1 MRIEGK
7 DYRTIWF
14 EDNVVKIIDQTK
26 LPHQFIIKDLKTIKD
41 AINAIKIMEVRGA
54 PLIGATA
61 AYGLVLAIIE
71 NNDQSFLKKS
81 ADELISSRPT
91 AINLRWAVDRMMNKL
106 SGLNSDKILEIALN
120 EAKDICEEDIK
131 FCENIGLNGLKIIE
145 EIYNKKK
152 DTVNI
157 LTHCNAGWLATIN
170 WGTATS
176 PIYHAHKKGIP
187 VHVWA
192 DETRPRNQGANLTS
206 YELNEE
212 GIKNT
217 IIADNTGGILMQRG
231 EVDMC
236 IVGTDRTLANGDVCN
251 KVGTYLKAL
260 AAHDNKIPF
269 YVALPSSTID
279 WNIKDHKD
287 IPIDDTKIWAQRL
300 SYVGELG
307 YELYVEVKDAK
318 KIYELIIE
326 KGKDHN
332 LSNCG
337 MHAMDI
343 MRMESG
349 FLHWGH
355 DISPEENQYQAG
367 LSFTISNKKNVDF
380 IGKSAL
386 EKIDKEKIKTRFA
399 KFTLKDSKPGE
410 PLLLHDEPIYLE
422 DKIIGRSTSGNYSF
436 NFKKNLTFGYINNDF
451 SNEELQN
458 KNLFIEVEKKKYPI
472 EISNKPLKQTNFKN
486 N

>member
-1 MRIEGK
+1 MKIDGK
-7 DYRTIWF
+7 EYRTIWF
-14 EDNVVKIIDQTK
+14 ENNGVKIIDQTK
-26 LPHQFIIKDLKTIKD
+26 LPHQFVIKNLITVKD
-41 AINAIKIMEVRGA
+41 AINAITTMEVRGA

-61 AYGLVLAIIE
+61 AYGLVLAILE
-71 NNDQSFLKKS
+71 NNDQSFLNKS
-81 ADELISSRPT
+81 AENLISSRPT
-91 AINLRWAVDRMMNKL
+91 AINLKWAVDRMMSKL
-106 SGLNSDKILEIALN
+106 SGVNSNKILEIAQSEAN
-120 EAKDICEEDIK
+120 EICEEDIK
-131 FCENIGLNGLKIIE
+131 FCENIGLTGLKIIE

-260 AAHDNKIPF
+260 AAYDNNVPF

-279 WNIKDHKD
+279 WNIKNFKD
-287 IPIDDTKIWAQRL
+287 IPIEERNSNEL
-300 SYVGELG
+300 SFIDGID
-307 YELYVEVKDAK
+307 KDGNVK
-318 KIYELIIE
+318 KIQIYPKKSKAMNIAFDITPAKYVTSLITERGICE
-326 KGKDHN
+326 ASQD
-332 LSNCG
+332 
-337 MHAMDI
+337 
-343 MRMESG
+343 
-349 FLHWGH
+349 
-355 DISPEENQYQAG
+355 G
-367 LSFTISNKKNVDF
+367 LKK
-380 IGKSAL
+380 L
-386 EKIDKEKIKTRFA
+386 
-399 KFTLKDSKPGE
+399 
-410 PLLLHDEPIYLE
+410 
-422 DKIIGRSTSGNYSF
+422 
-436 NFKKNLTFGYINNDF
+436 FK
-451 SNEELQN
+451 
-458 KNLFIEVEKKKYPI
+458 
-472 EISNKPLKQTNFKN
+472 
-486 N
+486 